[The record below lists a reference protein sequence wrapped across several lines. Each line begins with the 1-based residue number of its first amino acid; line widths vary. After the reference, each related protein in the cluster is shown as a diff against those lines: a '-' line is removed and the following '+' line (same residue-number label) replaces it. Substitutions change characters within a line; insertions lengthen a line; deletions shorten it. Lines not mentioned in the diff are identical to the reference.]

1 MRMNLY
7 ATRNKKSGAYG
18 KIAVEIFEED
28 QAKENYT
35 NAALEAD
42 AKSAFYLEE
51 LELYHLGS
59 YDTTTGKV
67 QGIEPVFLLDLGAV
81 IHGKEDK

>member
-1 MRMNLY
+1 MTMNLY

-18 KIAVEIFEED
+18 KIAVELFDAEE
-28 QAKENYT
+28 AKENYT

-42 AKSAFYLEE
+42 AKSALLFQE

-59 YDTTTGKV
+59 YDTATGKV
-67 QGIEPVFLLDLGAV
+67 VAIDPVFLLDLGAV